1 MKPKRKVRLI
11 NTAKKSKRRVRKM
24 ARIYIRKGWRVVPI
38 PPKKKAPVLKGW
50 QKLWM
55 EESEV
60 SDYLDPLDNIGILLG
75 KPSKGLVDIDLD
87 CEQAIFLAPHF
98 LPETGRIHGRKSK
111 PSSHYWYL
119 TEFAPPPQKF
129 CDTDDTCLVE
139 IRSTGQQTI
148 VPPSIHPSG
157 ERIRWF
163 IKGRAGRVK
172 KDADQFVWVV
182 KKLAAATLLARHWP
196 NQGSRNPTALAL
208 AGMLL
213 NACWDD
219 VEVANFISLVA
230 QAAGD
235 EESKA
240 RKGAALT
247 TRKRIEQGN
256 TFTGRPSLEKLLD
269 TKVVDRAC
277 EWLGLGKL
285 TIHAVANPPVTA
297 SPRVE
302 ADWPKP
308 FSKRAYCRLAGA
320 VVRAISPTTEG
331 DEAGLLVQFL
341 ICFGNAIGRTA
352 HVKVGSGE
360 HYLNL
365 FGVLVGRT
373 AKARKGT
380 SWNEIEH
387 LFEVADPE
395 WTGGCVLPGGLASG
409 EGLIWAVRDPIQKK
423 GKPRTGINRNE
434 EVVKIIDEG
443 VKDKRRLVL
452 ETEFSSPL
460 RVMRREGNILSA
472 VIRRAWDKGNLNNA
486 TKTSSARATGAHI
499 SIIGHITREELLHEF
514 NASEGSNGFA
524 NRFLWICVK
533 RARFI
538 PIPERLSEDTF
549 QALVERLQD
558 ALAFARKIDE
568 LKFSKQAKKLWC
580 KVYRKLGQ
588 EVPGLLGAITSRPEP
603 QVLRLAAIYALLG
616 RSTFI
621 DRKHLRAALAVWRY
635 CENSARYIF
644 GDKFG
649 DPVVDTILR
658 HLRREPKG
666 LTRTDIR
673 EIFSR
678 NRTENEINDALRIL
692 QENKFAQCTRENTGG
707 RPSER
712 WFAVR

>member
-1 MKPKRKVRLI
+1 MRWS
-11 NTAKKSKRRVRKM
+11 AK
-24 ARIYIRKGWRVVPI
+24 G
-38 PPKKKAPVLKGW
+38 
-50 QKLWM
+50 
-55 EESEV
+55 
-60 SDYLDPLDNIGILLG
+60 N
-75 KPSKGLVDIDLD
+75 
-87 CEQAIFLAPHF
+87 F
-98 LPETGRIHGRKSK
+98 
-111 PSSHYWYL
+111 
-119 TEFAPPPQKF
+119 
-129 CDTDDTCLVE
+129 
-139 IRSTGQQTI
+139 
-148 VPPSIHPSG
+148 
-157 ERIRWF
+157 
-163 IKGRAGRVK
+163 GRVG
-172 KDADQFVWVV
+172 DYALLLCVEN
-182 KKLAAATLLARHWP
+182 LAAATLIARHWP
-196 NQGSRNPTALAL
+196 NQGSRNDAALAL

-213 NACWDD
+213 QAGWHEDR
-219 VEVANFISLVA
+219 VENFISLVA

-235 EESKA
+235 EESDA
-240 RKGAALT
+240 RKGAARA

-269 TKVVDRAC
+269 AKVVDRAC
-277 EWLGLGKL
+277 EWLGIGKL
-285 TIHAVANPPVTA
+285 PEPTVATPPVRAT
-297 SPRVE
+297 SVE
-302 ADWPKP
+302 AGWPETL
-308 FSKRAYCRLAGA
+308 SKRANCGLAGA
-320 VVRAISPTTEG
+320 VVKAIGPTTEG

-341 ICFGNAIGRTA
+341 VCFGNAIGRSA

-373 AKARKGT
+373 ARARKGT
-380 SWNEIEH
+380 SWDEIEH

-423 GKPRTGINRNE
+423 GKPKTGINRDQ
-434 EVVKIIDEG
+434 EVVTIIDEG

-486 TKTSSARATGAHI
+486 TKASSARATNAHI

-514 NASEGSNGFA
+514 NANEGSNGFA

-538 PIPERLSEDTF
+538 PIPERLSEDAF
-549 QALVERLQD
+549 RVLVERLQD
-558 ALAFARKIDE
+558 ALAFARKVDE
-568 LKFSKQAKKLWC
+568 LRFSKQAKKLWC
-580 KVYRKLGQ
+580 KVYKKLGQ

-673 EIFSR
+673 GLFSR
-678 NRTENEINDALRIL
+678 NRTENEINDALRVL
-692 QENKFAQCTRENTGG
+692 KENNFATCTREDTGG